1 MDQYYSQVRHQVSSD
16 LENGDVNCKVGLNSN
31 SMKEV
36 SVNGKTPQNI
46 SSSIVRKKSD
56 PVLVSSNVRFQM
68 LGYFLTNLQE
78 VILGTKLGVLF
89 PAIPLAI
96 AADYYKLG
104 RPWIFALSL
113 LGLTPLAER
122 VSFLTEQIAYFT
134 GPTVGGL
141 LNATCGN
148 ATELI
153 IAILALYQNKIHV
166 LKYSLLG
173 SILSNLLLVLGT
185 SLLCGGLANLKQEQR
200 YDRKQADVNSLL
212 LLLGLLCHMLPLM
225 FRYAIG
231 EGTSTDFSTLEMSRV
246 SSIIMLI
253 AYVAYI
259 FFQLKTHRQLF
270 DSQEEGDEEEEK
282 AVIGFWSAFTWLA
295 GMTIIIALL
304 SEYVVGTIEAASDSW
319 GISVSFLSIIL
330 LPIVGNAAEHAG
342 SVIFAFK
349 NKLDISLGV
358 ALGSATQ
365 ISMFVVPLCVVVAWT
380 MNIRMDLD
388 FSLLETG
395 SLAFTIIIT
404 AFTLQD
410 GTSHYMK
417 GLILFLCYII
427 KSWKANHSLDSLQ
440 LSCIYMWGLI
450 PNKEWSTDQFMF
462 FNSSVL
468 HLNRNSGKESD
479 NGAAANCVAIIFG
492 VTGLVG
498 REIARRLISKNKW
511 KVYGVAR
518 RSESFPILSPNY
530 CFISCDLLN
539 PHETEKKLSMV
550 QDVTHMFWVTW
561 TSEFPLDSR
570 ECCEQNE
577 AMMSNALNV
586 ILAKSEAL
594 KHVSLQTG
602 MKHYISLRGP
612 FDVKE
617 EFIYDEKCPRA
628 SEGYNFYYVL
638 EDLLKKRL
646 AGKVAWSVLRPGLL
660 MGSSSRTLY
669 NIMGCLA
676 IYGAIC
682 RHLNLPFVFGGTR
695 ECWEEVCIDGSDAR
709 LVAEQHIW
717 AATDDEISSTDGQA
731 FNAINGPS
739 FTWKEIWPV
748 LGKKFG
754 AEVPEEMFSDDFWFA
769 KAMGDKKKVWQEIVV
784 KESLLHTEMEDLANW
799 EFLDI
804 LFRCPMKMLG
814 SRGKADRLGFTMRF
828 KTLESILY
836 WVDSMREEK
845 IIPF

>member
-1 MDQYYSQVRHQVSSD
+1 MDQYYSQVHHQVSSD
-16 LENGDVNCKVGLNSN
+16 LENGDVNYKVGLNSN

-78 VILGTKLGVLF
+78 VILGTKLAVLF

-185 SLLCGGLANLKQEQR
+185 SLLCGGLANLKKEQR

-231 EGTSTDFSTLEMSRV
+231 EGTATDFSTLEMSRA

-282 AVIGFWSAFTWLA
+282 AEIGFWSAFTWLA

-342 SVIFAFK
+342 SVIFALK

-380 MNIRMDLD
+380 MNIQMDLD

-410 GTSHYMK
+410 GTSHYLK
-417 GLILFLCYII
+417 GLLLFLCYIVI
-427 KSWKANHSLDSLQ
+427 AACFFVHK
-440 LSCIYMWGLI
+440 I
-450 PNKEWSTDQFMF
+450 PQS
-462 FNSSVL
+462 
-468 HLNRNSGKESD
+468 KESD

-518 RSESFPILSPNY
+518 RSESFPILSPSY
-530 CFISCDLLN
+530 RFISCDLLN
-539 PHETEKKLSMV
+539 PNETEKKLSLA

-586 ILAKSEAL
+586 ILAKSKAL

-602 MKHYISLRGP
+602 MKHYLSLRGP
-612 FDVKE
+612 FDDEKE
-617 EFIYDEKCPRA
+617 ESIYDETCPRA
-628 SEGYNFYYVL
+628 SEGFNFYYVL
-638 EDLLKKRL
+638 EDL
-646 AGKVAWSVLRPGLL
+646 AQ
-660 MGSSSRTLY
+660 
-669 NIMGCLA
+669 
-676 IYGAIC
+676 
-682 RHLNLPFVFGGTR
+682 
-695 ECWEEVCIDGSDAR
+695 EETG
-709 LVAEQHIW
+709 W
-717 AATDDEISSTDGQA
+717 
-731 FNAINGPS
+731 
-739 FTWKEIWPV
+739 
-748 LGKKFG
+748 
-754 AEVPEEMFSDDFWFA
+754 
-769 KAMGDKKKVWQEIVV
+769 
-784 KESLLHTEMEDLANW
+784 
-799 EFLDI
+799 
-804 LFRCPMKMLG
+804 
-814 SRGKADRLGFTMRF
+814 
-828 KTLESILY
+828 
-836 WVDSMREEK
+836 
-845 IIPF
+845 